1 MQIFYKS
8 GHLVLKY
15 RKFVVKK
22 CFNIFVF
29 LWHFFFSSFF
39 IEQQPFIT
47 TLDYLLIIERL
58 FDSIN
63 HIRSML
69 SLDLH

>member
-1 MQIFYKS
+1 MQIINKS

-15 RKFVVKK
+15 RELVVQK
-22 CFNIFVF
+22 CFNIFVT
-29 LWHFFFSSFF
+29 FFFSSFF
-39 IEQQPFIT
+39 IEQRRPFIT

-58 FDSIN
+58 FDSIS

-69 SLDLH
+69 SSDLH